1 MTANANRDNRNLGAG
16 AVEIGGRVAEQG
28 GADNS
33 DKDGL
38 AVRLWLY
45 VIALMV
51 FAMVVVGGAT
61 RLTDSGLSITEW
73 KPIVGIIPPLS
84 MADWLETFEKYKQIP
99 EYTQVNE
106 GMSLAQFKGIFWW
119 EWAHRFLGRMIGFV
133 FALPFIY
140 FLVRR
145 RISRQLMPRLL
156 GLFALGGVQGFAGWY
171 MVKSGLVDR
180 VDVSHYR
187 LALHL
192 ALAVMIF
199 GFTLWTAFRLRP
211 RHRNQVGFTVITPVQ
226 NWISRALV
234 GLIFLQIILGALV
247 AGLKAGLAYNS
258 WPLMDG
264 QFIPDGLGIMS
275 PWFENLFENAM
286 TVQFNHRMMAYVI
299 ALLVV
304 GHALS
309 VLMSSSGGVIK
320 RSALVLAFALLLQVA
335 LGIWT
340 LLAHVPLNLAL
351 VHQAMAVIV
360 FGLAVWHR
368 FTVRRAQHAPA
379 IPISERKDTS
389 SYPFSG

>member
-1 MTANANRDNRNLGAG
+1 MAANIHQAERATTDSNA
-16 AVEIGGRVAEQG
+16 AVAQSGR
-28 GADNS
+28 S
-33 DKDGL
+33 KDGL
-38 AVRLWLY
+38 SVRVWLY
-45 VIALMV
+45 CIAAMV
-51 FAMVVVGGAT
+51 LAMVVVGGAT

-133 FALPFIY
+133 FALPFVV
-140 FLVRR
+140 FWLRGQ
-145 RISRQLMPRLL
+145 ISKQTIPKVL
-156 GLFALGGVQGFAGWY
+156 GLFALGGLQGLAGWY
-171 MVKSGLVDR
+171 MVKSGLVER
-180 VDVSHYR
+180 IDVSQYR

-192 ALAVMIF
+192 ALAVLIF
-199 GFTLWTAFRLRP
+199 GATLWTAFQLAVPHQSAMSGAKVTRAQTIGSR
-211 RHRNQVGFTVITPVQ
+211 VIV
-226 NWISRALV
+226 AA
-234 GLIFLQIILGALV
+234 IFLQIILGAFV
-247 AGLKAGLAYNS
+247 AGLKAGLAYNT

-304 GHALS
+304 VHGLS
-309 VLMSSSGGVIK
+309 VIGTSANWRIV
-320 RSALVLAFALLLQVA
+320 RSFMVLAIAVLAQIA
-335 LGIWT
+335 LGIMT

-360 FGLAVWHR
+360 FALALWHR
-368 FTVRRAQHAPA
+368 HRIWQG
-379 IPISERKDTS
+379 ERQQELKR
-389 SYPFSG
+389 PRKIQNHKAL